1 MNTGRTQQIAFLVGR
16 LLVGGMYLYSGVDNI
31 VELPGKVGYAASK
44 GLLDAPIMV
53 TAASSLLILAGLSLV
68 TGIRPKWGVA
78 ATAMFLI
85 PVTLIMHNFW
95 ALQGLQRIAEMH
107 NFQGNLGLLG
117 SALIFLAVPEPWRYS
132 LAQPAAALAA
142 AVRRLLSPAKNQM
155 APAK

>member
-1 MNTGRTQQIAFLVGR
+1 MNTGKTQQMAFLIGR
-16 LLVGGMYLYSGVDNI
+16 VMVGGMYLYSGVDNLI
-31 VELPGKVGYAASK
+31 ELQGKVGYAASK

-53 TAASSLLILAGLSLV
+53 TAASTLLILAGLSLV

-78 ATAMFLI
+78 ATALFLI

-95 ALQGLQRIAEMH
+95 ALQGVQRIVEMH

-117 SALIFLAVPEPWRYS
+117 SALIFLAVPEPWTYS
-132 LAQPAAALAA
+132 LAEPAAALGAA
-142 AVRRLLSPAKNQM
+142 LRRLVSPAKNQL